1 MARPIDSGER
11 SSGKSAQ
18 KKWVPPHCELEPF
31 SCVNLFLKT
40 KPEDDATRIVLYF
53 FLAATF
59 FLGAAFLAGFLAGFF
74 AIAFFFAVAML
85 FTSCCYWFW
94 ISLTCPRLNP
104 SAL

>member
-31 SCVNLFLKT
+31 FCVNLFLKT
-40 KPEDDATRIVLYF
+40 KPGVHATKIVLYF

-104 SAL
+104 STL